1 MMPEVVGVNN
11 SSLPTCKSLEWG
23 ILIRYIELN
32 MPNLD
37 KEINISSYIPRPLFA
52 DLKLFANVI
61 GAAHAGRG
69 FPFNTRGC
77 QRNTKDD
84 PQGW

>member
-1 MMPEVVGVNN
+1 MMPEVVGVKNP
-11 SSLPTCKSLEWG
+11 SLPTCKSFEWG

-37 KEINISSYIPRPLFA
+37 IEINISSYIPRPLFA

-61 GAAHAGRG
+61 GAASG

-77 QRNTKDD
+77 QRNTKVD
-84 PQGW
+84 PRGW